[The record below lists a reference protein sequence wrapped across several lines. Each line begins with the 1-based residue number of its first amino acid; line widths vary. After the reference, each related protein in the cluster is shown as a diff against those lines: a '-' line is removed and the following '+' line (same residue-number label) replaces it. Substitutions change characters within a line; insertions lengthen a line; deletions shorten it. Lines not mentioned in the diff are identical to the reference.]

1 MTDETNNEVS
11 SEEQV
16 SETFTDATDVQ
27 TLSLQELDQI
37 AQVIDLASQR
47 GAFRGGELSAVGAL
61 YNKLVTFLSSVKAQQ
76 EAAAADSQSEDVA
89 EEGQSDTEAQDGE

>member
-1 MTDETNNEVS
+1 MTDETNKEVS
-11 SEEQV
+11 SDEAV
-16 SETFTDATDVQ
+16 SETFTDAEQPQEAVE

-61 YNKLVTFLSSVKAQQ
+61 YNKLIQFLSSVKAQQ
-76 EAAAADSQSEDVA
+76 EAAAADAKA
-89 EEGQSDTEAQDGE
+89 EGEETEAQDGE

>member
-11 SEEQV
+11 NDEAV
-16 SETFTDATDVQ
+16 SETFTDAEQPQEVQ

-47 GAFRGGELSAVGAL
+47 GAFRGGELSAVGGL
-61 YNKLVTFLSSVKAQQ
+61 YNKLIEFLSSVKAQQ
-76 EAAAADSQSEDVA
+76 EAAAANADA
-89 EEGQSDTEAQDGE
+89 EGEETPAQDGEE